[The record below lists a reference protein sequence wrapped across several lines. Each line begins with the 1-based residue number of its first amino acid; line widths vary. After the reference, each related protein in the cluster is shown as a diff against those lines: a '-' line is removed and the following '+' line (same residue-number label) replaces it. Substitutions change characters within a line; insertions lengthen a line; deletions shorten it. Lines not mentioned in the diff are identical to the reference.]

1 MTDQDQTQADEQ
13 EEQQEPVTYNI
24 YVTGATSQTGLA
36 LIEKL
41 VDDGHAVAAYA
52 AGSKDAKTLREVG
65 ALPVYGDLSH
75 MGDILGNLRMFEADT
90 IVNLQPQALNTPPF
104 ARRDW
109 AALGEQLQAETDAL
123 LTAAERAEV
132 NYILHTSFAFLA
144 GTDNADNAFVNAAQ
158 AAEQRVLDADGAVLR
173 VGYLYSDAADDA
185 LHNVVKLL
193 RRGMPIYQGKV
204 DSDAAWLRADDL
216 TPAVFAAATR
226 QPTGELYHL
235 VDDTPLS
242 ASAFLQMFS
251 EKTGYHLPP
260 KMPLFA
266 AKQVYGP
273 AHLDIINAD
282 VTPGNED
289 AKEALDWEPRFSSV
303 DDGLEDILLTWRAS
317 GSRAVVQA

>member
-65 ALPVYGDLSH
+65 ALPVYGDLTH
-75 MGDILGNLRMFEADT
+75 AGDILGNLQMFEADT

-144 GTDNADNAFVNAAQ
+144 GTDNADNAVRERRPGGRAARAGRGRRSFARRLPVQ
-158 AAEQRVLDADGAVLR
+158 
-173 VGYLYSDAADDA
+173 
-185 LHNVVKLL
+185 
-193 RRGMPIYQGKV
+193 RRGQ
-204 DSDAAWLRADDL
+204 
-216 TPAVFAAATR
+216 TTR
-226 QPTGELYHL
+226 CT
-235 VDDTPLS
+235 
-242 ASAFLQMFS
+242 
-251 EKTGYHLPP
+251 
-260 KMPLFA
+260 
-266 AKQVYGP
+266 
-273 AHLDIINAD
+273 
-282 VTPGNED
+282 
-289 AKEALDWEPRFSSV
+289 
-303 DDGLEDILLTWRAS
+303 TW
-317 GSRAVVQA
+317 